1 MTISDL
7 KLEQLALGELSVQDE
22 AAIRALLESDEEAST
37 RLAEIEST
45 TPQLLEAFPPLRVRQ
60 EVERRV
66 HIAEA
71 REKMRSEPT
80 LIERVTMGFRLV
92 AMAACV
98 VVAMTFL
105 LPEGDEQPDFR
116 LKGGIE
122 LVVHRVMGEAAERL
136 DQDTSVRAGD
146 RLQVSLLGAVGH
158 HVVVVS
164 VDGRGEVT
172 LHYPRHGASLEITE
186 QAFSLPTSYQLDD
199 APSFERFF
207 VVSADTQIDPSRV
220 VEAVEGLAASG
231 GADAGHLDGLP
242 REWATSSLRL
252 VKGIQ

>member
-7 KLEQLALGELSVQDE
+7 KLEELALGELTGQEE
-22 AAIRALLESDEEAST
+22 AAIRTLLVDDVDASA

-45 TPQLLEAFPPLRVRQ
+45 TPELLEAFPPLRVRQ

-80 LIERVTMGFRLV
+80 LLERVTMSLRLV
-92 AMAACV
+92 AVAVCV
-98 VVAMTFL
+98 VGAMTFL
-105 LPEGDEQPDFR
+105 LPESDEQPDFR

-136 DQDTSVRAGD
+136 DQDARVRAGD
-146 RLQVSLLGAVGH
+146 RLQVSLLGAAGH

-172 LHYPRHGASLEITE
+172 LHYPRHGASIEITE

-207 VVSADTQIDPSRV
+207 LVSAQTQIDPSSV
-220 VEAVEGLAASG
+220 VEAAKRLVASGAVETGILEGLPVDGAA
-231 GADAGHLDGLP
+231 
-242 REWATSSLRL
+242 SSLRL
-252 VKGIQ
+252 EKGAQ